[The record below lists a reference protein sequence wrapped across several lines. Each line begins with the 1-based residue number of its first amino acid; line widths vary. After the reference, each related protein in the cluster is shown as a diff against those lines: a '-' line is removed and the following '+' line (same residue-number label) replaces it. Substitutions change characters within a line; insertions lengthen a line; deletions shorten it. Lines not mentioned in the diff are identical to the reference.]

1 MTAKPSTLPRLIAH
15 RGMPRVHREN
25 TLPGFLAA
33 TAAGADGWE
42 LDVHMSRDGVV
53 VVHHDPVLPPTAGHL
68 AGAMLAELEWSTLAT
83 VTVGAAGERIP
94 SLDEVLRSAADT
106 ITVYVEVKARGIE
119 QAVLA
124 CLARHPNVQTAVHSF
139 DHRVA
144 RRIHDTDPRV
154 PVGIL
159 VDSYLLDAPHALRSA
174 AARDYWPHRDMVDA
188 ALVDGIHA
196 AGGRVIVWTV
206 NDHAQARA
214 LAALGV
220 DAVCTD
226 IADELRASLADPA

>member
-1 MTAKPSTLPRLIAH
+1 
-15 RGMPRVHREN
+15 MPRRHREN

-42 LDVHMSRDGVV
+42 LDVHLTRDGVV
-53 VVHHDPVLPPTAGHL
+53 VVHHDPVLPAAAGGL
-68 AGAMLAELEWSTLAT
+68 AGATIAEREWGELSAA
-83 VTVGAAGERIP
+83 VVGGAGEHMP
-94 SLDEVLRSAADT
+94 SLDEVLSAAAPP

-124 CLARHPNVQTAVHSF
+124 CLARHPTVRTAVHSF

-144 RRIHDTDPRV
+144 RRIHDADPQV

-174 AARDYWPHRDMVDA
+174 AARDYWPHREMVDA
-188 ALVDGIHA
+188 ALVGSIHD

-206 NDHAQARA
+206 NDPAQARA
-214 LAALGV
+214 LARVGV
-220 DAVCTD
+220 DALCTD
-226 IADELRASLADPA
+226 VVDELRASLTQSGSARTW